1 MVRFFWVHLILVIL
15 LLVVG
20 QHYFGRK
27 IIYSDAEYIAKAEE
41 KFKEF
46 LDWYPKTE
54 EEKELMNYNVI
65 IMDNESYIN
74 TYNPNRIATIY
85 KQNGKYVLLR
95 ATYLKKC
102 LKIYLEAFVSD
113 DLSFVDISYTS
124 YTHNGELISDPLL
137 EFNGVRVCN
146 CNNIEI
152 RKEFEAEGFCKDG
165 EKIHKES
172 RRDSNE

>member
-1 MVRFFWVHLILVIL
+1 MVRFFLVHLILVIL

-54 EEKELMNYNVI
+54 EEKELMNYDLSI
-65 IMDNESYIN
+65 RDNESYIN
-74 TYNPNRIATIY
+74 TYNPNRIAKIY
-85 KQNGKYVLLR
+85 QQNGKYVLLR

-113 DLSFVDISYTS
+113 DLSFVDISFSS
-124 YTHNGELISDPLL
+124 YKNNGEHISDPLL
-137 EFNGVRVCN
+137 DQHNLKVCN
-146 CNNIEI
+146 CSNIEI

-165 EKIHKES
+165 K
-172 RRDSNE
+172 RLL